1 MPLNYDICYYG
12 NIWIL
17 PMLSLFTAFDV
28 QIELKDYLKQ
38 SRKQHK
44 LSVERLAEQ
53 SGVPYGTI
61 RKFENSGSISLRQFL
76 MLLEVLGG
84 LKHLRELYKE
94 RELEPASIDEVLK
107 NA

>member
-1 MPLNYDICYYG
+1 MTIG
-12 NIWIL
+12 GA
-17 PMLSLFTAFDV
+17 MLSLYTAFDV
-28 QIELKDYLKQ
+28 QLELKDYLKQ

-61 RKFENSGSISLRQFL
+61 RKFENSGNISLRQFL

-84 LKHLRELYKE
+84 LTHLRELYKE
-94 RELEPASIDEVLK
+94 RDLEPASIDEVLK